1 MSFDVSALFTSI
13 PVPTALDVIN
23 RLFTEHI
30 EVPETRGK
38 YNCSFE
44 ANTVGLNSLKYYK
57 STQVLPLH
65 LSKTVKV
72 SVNI

>member
-38 YNCSFE
+38 YNCSFK
-44 ANTVGLNSLKYYK
+44 ANTVGLNKNEVMGLLKL
-57 STQVLPLH
+57 VLENCVLFPR
-65 LSKTVKV
+65 
-72 SVNI
+72 